1 MNAPVPTAGNRS
13 VQTRTIRNE
22 PKKVGKYFRCQVCK
36 IRDWETK
43 TKANKCCRELKF

>member
-22 PKKVGKYFRCQVCK
+22 VNKTRKYFTCQTCGLE
-36 IRDWETK
+36 WSTK
-43 TKANKCCRELKF
+43 TKAGKCCRVLKF